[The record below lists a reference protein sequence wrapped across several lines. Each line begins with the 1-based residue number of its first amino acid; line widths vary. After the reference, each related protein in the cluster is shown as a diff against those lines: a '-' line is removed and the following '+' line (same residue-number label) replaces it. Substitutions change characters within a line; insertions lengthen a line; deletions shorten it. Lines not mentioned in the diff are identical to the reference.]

1 MFEKTESAALRIT
14 GMHCA
19 HCKANVE
26 SALRAVKGVKKVEVD
41 LENGRAE
48 VKYVPART
56 DIEKLVGAVAA
67 LGFGAEKE

>member
-1 MFEKTESAALRIT
+1 MFEKTETVALKVT

-26 SALRAVKGVKKVEVD
+26 SALRAVKGVKKAEVD

-48 VKYVPART
+48 VKYVPGKA
-56 DIEKLVGAVAA
+56 DIEKLTEAVAA

>member
-1 MFEKTESAALRIT
+1 MFEKTETAVLNVT

-26 SALRAVKGVKKVEVD
+26 SVLRAVKGVKKVEVD
-41 LENGRAE
+41 LEHGKAQ
-48 VKYVPART
+48 VKYVPAKAGT
-56 DIEKLVGAVAA
+56 EKLIEAVTA